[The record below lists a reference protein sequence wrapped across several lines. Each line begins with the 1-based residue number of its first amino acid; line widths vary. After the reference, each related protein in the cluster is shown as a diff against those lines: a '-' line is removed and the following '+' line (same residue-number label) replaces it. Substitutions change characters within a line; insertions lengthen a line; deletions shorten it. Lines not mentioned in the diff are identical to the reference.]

1 MAVVFN
7 ISGLSVKPL
16 IQKYPH
22 LIRYAAANA
31 LNDVGFDAKARL
43 AQHAK
48 RVFNNPKPLTVNAGL
63 VYRKATPKNLDLL
76 FGLKDKTEVP
86 KGNPPDMYLYNQI
99 YGGNRTH
106 KKVEM
111 ALIYARKMPPNCF
124 FIPINKGV
132 MDQYGQMKGGEV
144 TRMLSQ
150 LSAFQE
156 SGFRANIKNPNNS
169 RYFTVQHRGDRG
181 MLPPG
186 VFRYM
191 TNDRSS
197 DGMVELIGLFVS
209 RRPFYR
215 KRYYYFETVEKA
227 LRMTFPI
234 TFNRRFQSM
243 AAKRNREF
251 NLMTGSSSSRRII
264 PLP

>member
-1 MAVVFN
+1 MAVSFN
-7 ISGLSVKPL
+7 ISGFSVKPL

-111 ALIYARKMPPNCF
+111 ALIYARKMPPNTF

-191 TNDRSS
+191 THDRSS